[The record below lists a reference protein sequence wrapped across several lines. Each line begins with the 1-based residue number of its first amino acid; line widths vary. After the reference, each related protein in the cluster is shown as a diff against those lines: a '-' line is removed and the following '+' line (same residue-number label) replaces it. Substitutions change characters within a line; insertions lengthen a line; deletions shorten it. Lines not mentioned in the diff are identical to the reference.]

1 MKDDKALARLQKTEL
16 EILNVFSEF
25 CEKNNI
31 SWFIDGG
38 TALGARRHGGFIP
51 WDDDIDVGMLRA
63 DYERFVSSARNDFPK
78 GYSVHTPDKTDGIAG
93 MFAKIYMDSTSFDTG
108 ESLAA
113 GIQQGIFIDV
123 FPYDRL
129 AADSK
134 VAARQRRKSRLWQ
147 NISYLYH
154 SSVVS
159 VPHKGCVGAV
169 ERLGCR
175 VAHSLLRFFLTQK
188 TIVRH
193 FNRACRIPE
202 SDASDY
208 VLTFAWPEMDGVPI
222 DDLRNPATIEFEG
235 RVFPCPSKIDSYLE
249 RMYGDWKI
257 LPDESDR
264 KTHLPL
270 HLKFPDGEEWFSSK

>member
-1 MKDDKALARLQKTEL
+1 MNDDDTLRKLQQTEFQ
-16 EILNVFSEF
+16 ILSTFADY
-25 CEKNNI
+25 CEREGLN
-31 SWFIDGG
+31 WFIDGG

-78 GYSVHTPDKTDGIAG
+78 GYSVHTPDTTDGIAG
-93 MFAKIYMDSTSFDTG
+93 MFAKIYMEGTSFDTV

-129 AADSK
+129 AADSTI
-134 VAARQRRKSRLWQ
+134 AARQRKQSRFWQ

-154 SSVVS
+154 SPVVS
-159 VPHKGCVGAV
+159 VPHRGCAGAI
-169 ERLGCR
+169 ERFGCR
-175 VAHSLLRFFLTQK
+175 VVHRLLRIFLTQQ

-193 FNRACRIPE
+193 FNRACLIPE
-202 SDASDY
+202 SYASDY

-235 RVFPCPSKIDSYLE
+235 RFLPCPSQIDSYLE

-270 HLKFPDGEEWFSSK
+270 HLRFPNGKEWFSSD